1 MAAYE
6 TLREETEGAVL
17 CWLATVSAEGVPNV
31 SPKEMF
37 CLHGSNALAIADIAS
52 PVSVRN
58 IRGNPHVCIS
68 YVDIFRQRG
77 FKLVGK
83 ARIISPQDSDFDT
96 YAAPLVEKACGA
108 FKIRHIILVN
118 VERISRIR
126 APSYIFYPDR
136 SEDMMMAS
144 AYDQYGV
151 KPIR

>member
-1 MAAYE
+1 MDIKDK
-6 TLREETEGAVL
+6 LQQDNGSAVL
-17 CWLATVSAEGVPNV
+17 CWLATVSADGVPNV

-37 CLHGSNALAIADIAS
+37 CLHGSDALAIADIAS
-52 PVSVRN
+52 PISVRN
-58 IRGNPHVCIS
+58 IRGNPHVCVS

-108 FKIRHIILVN
+108 FEIRNIILVTI
-118 VERISRIR
+118 ERISRIR
-126 APSYIFYPDR
+126 APSYTFYPER
-136 SEDMMMAS
+136 SEEMLMTS
-144 AYDQYGV
+144 AYEQYGV

>member
-1 MAAYE
+1 MALNE
-6 TLREETEGAVL
+6 TLRAETEGAVL
-17 CWLATVSAEGVPNV
+17 CWLATVSADGVPNV

-37 CLHGSNALAIADIAS
+37 WLHGSDALAIADIAS

-58 IRGNPHVCIS
+58 VRANPDVCVS

-83 ARIISPQDSDFDT
+83 ARIISPEEDDFDT
-96 YAAPLVEKACGA
+96 YGNSLVNKACGA
-108 FKIRHIILVN
+108 FKIRNIILVN
-118 VERISRIR
+118 VERVSRIW
-126 APSYIFYPDR
+126 APSYTFYPDR

-144 AYDQYGV
+144 AYKQYGV